1 MKKRLRKKLHVGEF
15 TDLCFTLSGKLKA
28 MDEETEDRFFTS
40 FFGLAGELGFCL
52 EGTIGGGE
60 IDLEVITGQA
70 GFANEERREA
80 FLTGLKELQEIEE
93 FDASTIS

>member
-60 IDLEVITGQA
+60 IDLEVITGHA

-80 FLTGLKELQEIEE
+80 FLTGLKELKEIEE
-93 FDASTIS
+93 FDASTIA

>member
-15 TDLCFTLSGKLKA
+15 TDLCFTLTGKLKA
-28 MDEETEDRFFTS
+28 MDEEAEDQFFAE
-40 FFGLAGELGFCL
+40 FFELAGALGFCL

-60 IDLEVITGQA
+60 IDLEVITGPA
-70 GFANEERREA
+70 DSSNDVRREA
-80 FLTGLKELQEIEE
+80 FLAGLKELEAIEE